1 MHFYRFHISDYMSH
15 TKHLNHTEDLAY
27 RRMLDWMYLH
37 EKELPLDVR
46 KISRLID
53 MRDEQEAITD
63 VLDEFFTKGD
73 DGYTQPRVS
82 EEIAS
87 YQRMSEG
94 GKKGANKRW
103 NRVANKGVITTPS
116 PPHANPNANQE
127 PITKNHKPKLTKP
140 ESVSDQVWLDFLG
153 HRKKQKA
160 DLTQTAL
167 SRIEGEAAKAGWSLN
182 DVLTE
187 CVTRGWRSFKAEWVA
202 NKKPEQEGISWE

>member
-37 EKELPLDVR
+37 ERELPLDVR

-73 DGYTQPRVS
+73 DGYIQPRVS

-103 NRVANKGVITTPS
+103 NKVANKGVITTPS
-116 PPHANPNANQE
+116 PPQANPNANQE
-127 PITKNHKPKLTKP
+127 PITNNHKPKLIKP
-140 ESVSDQVWLDFLG
+140 ESVSEQVWLDFLG

-182 DVLTE
+182 DVLSE

>member
-37 EKELPLDVR
+37 EKDLPLDVR

-53 MRDEQEAITD
+53 MRDHEEAITD

-73 DGYTQPRVS
+73 EGYSQPRVA

-103 NRVANKGVITTPS
+103 NKVANRGVITNPS
-116 PPHANPNANQE
+116 PPQANPNANQE
-127 PITKNHKPKLTKP
+127 PITKNHKPKLIKP

-182 DVLTE
+182 DVLSE
-187 CVTRGWRSFKAEWVA
+187 CVTRGWRSFKAEWVD
-202 NKKPEQEGISWE
+202 KKEQQQGITWE